1 MLDFPTALETAKRR
15 LAAHPFW
22 PSAYTGT
29 PLAND
34 IPVICAELMRDAY
47 RDALCDA
54 SALAKRHAQTYEND
68 LAGGLVDSGLAMK
81 AAEANQLAS
90 EVLALAIMKGPSP
103 DDLLRG
109 VAGAVDAGTA
119 GPDEACQRND

>member
-1 MLDFPTALETAKRR
+1 MLDFHTALETAKRR

-22 PSAYTGT
+22 PNAYTGT

-34 IPVICAELMRDAY
+34 IPVICAELMREAY
-47 RDALCDA
+47 KDALCDA
-54 SALAKRHAQTYEND
+54 SALAKQHAQTYKKD

-90 EVLALAIMKGPSP
+90 EVLTLA
-103 DDLLRG
+103 DDLPRG
-109 VAGAVDAGTA
+109 VAGAVDAGTT
-119 GPDEACQRND
+119 GPNEAQRND